1 MQTTNDRRR
10 TAGALPRTMLA
21 AAVSLA
27 AVNVLGLGAF
37 ASWTDSEADQLAVD
51 SGTLGIVLGPDGPTN
66 RLSVSAANIAP
77 GDVIQRAVQLAN
89 DGSIDLRSIQLT
101 TSAANGSLLYGGADG
116 LELRMQSCDVAWTET
131 VEASGGYSYTCAG
144 QVTDIIGNATTYG
157 ALQQSGAELA
167 GMNAVE
173 AGGVDNLVVDLKL
186 PESAGN
192 EYQGLAEVVTF
203 RFDAV
208 QRDGTYR

>member
-1 MQTTNDRRR
+1 METSNTRRR

-27 AVNVLGLGAF
+27 AINVLGLGAF
-37 ASWTDSEADQLAVD
+37 ASWTDSEVDQLAVD
-51 SGTLGIVLGPDGPTN
+51 AGTLGIVLGDDGPTN
-66 RLSVSAANIAP
+66 RMSVSAANIAP

-89 DGSIDLRSIQLT
+89 DGSIDLRALELT
-101 TSAANGSLLYGGADG
+101 TSAANGSLLFGGADR
-116 LELRMQSCDVAWTET
+116 LQLRMQSCDVAWTET
-131 VEASGGYSYTCAG
+131 VEASGGYSYTCPG

-157 ALQQSGAELA
+157 EVQQAGSELA
-167 GMNAVE
+167 GMNALE
-173 AGGVDNLVVDLKL
+173 AGGTDNLVVDLKL

-192 EYQGLAEVVTF
+192 EYQGLSEVITF

-208 QRDGTYR
+208 QRDGTFR